1 MSKNT
6 IWTIVVVAVVLY
18 FARTAVGFY
27 IFEQNAQQ
35 MEQEYQQSKQQA
47 REEYEQRVAEGQKW
61 YEEQT
66 REMKEQGSQLKEEV
80 ERQMLLNQQEMQM
93 RGF

>member
-35 MEQEYQQSKQQA
+35 MEQEYQQSK
-47 REEYEQRVAEGQKW
+47 
-61 YEEQT
+61 
-66 REMKEQGSQLKEEV
+66 LP
-80 ERQMLLNQQEMQM
+80 
-93 RGF
+93 